1 MNNAKGYMD
10 EAMDI
15 SWVNACEI
23 QHIYILANMVN
34 VE

>member
-15 SWVNACEI
+15 SWVNA
-23 QHIYILANMVN
+23 QNTAHIYTLQTW
-34 VE
+34 